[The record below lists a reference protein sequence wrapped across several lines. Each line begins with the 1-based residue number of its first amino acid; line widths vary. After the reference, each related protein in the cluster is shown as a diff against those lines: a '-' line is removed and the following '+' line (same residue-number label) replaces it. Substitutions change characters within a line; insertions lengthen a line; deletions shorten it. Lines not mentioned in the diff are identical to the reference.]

1 MSRLSSPLLALLSA
15 FTLLLV
21 ACGQPWPEEG
31 IDPSN
36 PAKLA
41 IGQEVYTEH
50 CAACHGANLEGQPD
64 WRQRRADG
72 RLPAPPH
79 DATGHTWHHS
89 DEELFAMVHDGLV
102 PPLAP
107 QGYQSDMPAYGE
119 ILSDD
124 EIRAVLAFIQSKWP
138 AEVVSM
144 RNRMLAQREQA
155 P

>member
-1 MSRLSSPLLALLSA
+1 MSRLPAPLLAALSSASVLLA
-15 FTLLLV
+15 

-31 IDPSN
+31 IDPTN

-41 IGQEVYTEH
+41 IGQEIYVEH
-50 CAACHGANLEGQPD
+50 CAACHGANLQGQPD

-79 DATGHTWHHS
+79 DASGHTWHHS
-89 DEELFAMVHDGLV
+89 DAELFAMVHDGLV

-107 QGYQSDMPAYGE
+107 EGYQSDMPAYGD

-144 RNRMLAQREQA
+144 RNRMLAQREPA